1 MDDYPND
8 KRNFQNSRNSGLED
22 AIPKPNLSNLESK
35 DPSISNGFKII
46 YNKEVPLDLKLET
59 SEGIKDIALFEPI
72 RFKILSNA
80 VSKEEIPTKIK
91 IELSWEKD
99 LLFHYTNSVDENEF
113 SDIKKNQ
120 NFNINFSQYSDVIS
134 KICDDCI
141 NSPDTFIGIF
151 TIQKEGISKMQF
163 IKNSDFKFLD
173 LIKLQFNNSP
183 DEIIRKHILYRFGY
197 VKSKL
202 EYDKK
207 IIKIAGDVILDC
219 NPDVM
224 QSILEDNSKFK
235 LDINKYF
242 DNKFE
247 EK

>member
-1 MDDYPND
+1 MDDYPPN
-8 KRNFQNSRNSGLED
+8 KSNIQNNRNLELD
-22 AIPKPNLSNLESK
+22 NAIPKPNLSIIESK
-35 DPSISNGFKII
+35 DPSISEGFKII
-46 YNKEVPLDLKLET
+46 YNKEVPMDLKLDT
-59 SEGIKDIALFEPI
+59 SEGIKDIALFQLI

-80 VSKEEIPTKIK
+80 ASKEEVPTEIK

-99 LLFHYTNSVDENEF
+99 LLFHYTNSVGENEF
-113 SDIKKNQ
+113 SEIKKNQ
-120 NFNINFSQYSDVIS
+120 NFHINFSQYCDIIC

-141 NSPDTFIGIF
+141 NSPDTFMSIF
-151 TIQKEGISKMQF
+151 TIQKEGISKLQF

-173 LIKLQFNNSP
+173 LLLIRFYNSP

-207 IIKIAGDVILDC
+207 IIKIAGDVILEC

-224 QSILEDNSKFK
+224 QPILDDNSKFK